1 MIQPRL
7 RTLLRRTLTAAGL
20 GALAAAVPGTASA
33 QVSGGDWAGYAA
45 SSSTYTSVTATW
57 VQPKLTCGAADADVA
72 FWVGMD
78 GITDPTLEQAG
89 TESGCAGGT
98 AEYEA
103 WYEMYP
109 AAPVYLSQRLSP
121 GDSVTATVSATTA
134 GVFTLT
140 VKDTTAGWT
149 ASSKHTDTSA
159 QRSSA
164 EVALEV
170 PSAGGIT
177 SGGGGS
183 VTFTAAKVDGASLG
197 AADPTL
203 YSGTDASCGP
213 LVGGTAFTCTWG

>member
-1 MIQPRL
+1 MIQPRI
-7 RTLLRRTLTAAGL
+7 RTLFRSALAAGGV
-20 GALAAAVPGTASA
+20 GALAVAVPGTASA
-33 QVSGGDWAGYAA
+33 QVTSSWAGYAA

-57 VQPKLTCGAADADVA
+57 VQPSLACGSVDSDVA
-72 FWVGMD
+72 LWVGLD
-78 GITDPTLEQAG
+78 GISDATVEQVG
-89 TESGCAGGT
+89 TEAGCVGGA

-140 VKDTTAGWT
+140 VEDATAGWT

-159 QRSSA
+159 PRSSA

-170 PSAGGIT
+170 PSAGGIGT
-177 SGGGGS
+177 GSGGT
-183 VTFTAAKVDGASLG
+183 VRFTSAKVDGASLG

-203 YSGTDASCGP
+203 YSGPDASCGP
-213 LVGGTAFTCTWG
+213 LIGGTAFTCTWG